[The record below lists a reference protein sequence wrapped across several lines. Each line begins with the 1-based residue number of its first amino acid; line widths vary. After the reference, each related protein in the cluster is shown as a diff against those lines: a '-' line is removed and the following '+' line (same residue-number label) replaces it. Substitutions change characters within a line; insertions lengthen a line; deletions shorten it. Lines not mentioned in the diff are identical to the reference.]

1 MIEGLTNLQ
10 IMNCLL
16 KMFEMRTTKSILE
29 KQQTNLSKNRFK
41 QINLKKNLQLLQI
54 QQSSISNFDEPRWWT
69 CKDKWFTNQEYLTN
83 YQIHQS
89 IIRLWQTT
97 IVSKMKF
104 KREQDLP
111 QSSFNKNNHQDRT

>member
-54 QQSSISNFDEPRWWT
+54 QQSSISNFDEPR
-69 CKDKWFTNQEYLTN
+69 
-83 YQIHQS
+83 
-89 IIRLWQTT
+89 
-97 IVSKMKF
+97 
-104 KREQDLP
+104 
-111 QSSFNKNNHQDRT
+111 